1 MNKKVRQKALLDLIK
16 AKKIGR
22 QEDIVAHFISLG
34 EQITQATV
42 SRDINE
48 LGLVKVP
55 NSKGGFHYHLP
66 QKNDR
71 PHLQRLKRALQQSFL
86 SVRAQ
91 KQMLLM
97 KVQPGNG
104 PLVSK
109 LLEQV
114 QLPEIFG
121 TISDDDSVLVLLK
134 DGYTAQQAVSMIQKM
149 LEK

>member
-1 MNKKVRQKALLDLIK
+1 
-16 AKKIGR
+16 
-22 QEDIVAHFISLG
+22 
-34 EQITQATV
+34 
-42 SRDINE
+42 
-48 LGLVKVP
+48 
-55 NSKGGFHYHLP
+55 
-66 QKNDR
+66 
-71 PHLQRLKRALQQSFL
+71 
-86 SVRAQ
+86 
-91 KQMLLM
+91 MLLM

-134 DGYTAQQAVSMIQKM
+134 DGYTAQQAISMIQKM